1 MKHFTMNQSGLIRC
15 SARVIFSV
23 SLLVSSIA
31 IGQGYVAYGAPNSYA
46 DIGEVNG
53 ECTEQSESDDETAPE
68 NAKYIPIVYSGAAI
82 TLGAHSTISGN
93 IQAVAAVTLGEAAKL
108 NGCLLAGAA
117 VTLDKDGKVIGD
129 VTAGEA
135 ATIGATASINGDLT
149 AGATVFIGAESEIS
163 GDITSGSDIM
173 LGALATVGG
182 NATAATSVTL
192 GAHAR
197 VGKDELEG
205 NVRAVNG
212 PVVLGHSA
220 SVKGKA
226 IAGDI
231 ISFGMNA
238 TVGGEQKEFFIPEDS
253 TNDANSEVA
262 SKKDELTQKQ
272 KDLAYRISAPY
283 NELDT
288 TIALSREFDS
298 GVYHAAALSTTA
310 DIILT
315 FTGNGSEEPEEWL
328 FNVDTYISFGAKL
341 TIKLDDNVAPGSNI
355 VFNSGTYK
363 TIGANSNIIGTIFAG
378 TYITTDAHTTIT
390 GVGSDCG
397 GMFTTNGAITMGAH
411 SQFGATGC
419 GQASQQ
425 VEEVGYSDYEEGGY
439 DGYDNGGYGYYDKV
453 EYSND

>member
-1 MKHFTMNQSGLIRC
+1 MKHFTMNRSGLIRC
-15 SARVIFSV
+15 SARIIFSV

-31 IGQGYVAYGAPNSYA
+31 IGQGFEEFELRDFDSYELSGGGYGDIAEINS
-46 DIGEVNG
+46 
-53 ECTEQSESDDETAPE
+53 ECTEQSEHNDETAPE
-68 NAKYIPIVYSGAAI
+68 NAEYIPIVYSGAAI
-82 TLGAHSTISGN
+82 TFGAHSTITGN

-135 ATIGATASINGDLT
+135 ATLGATASINGDLT
-149 AGATVFIGAESEIS
+149 AGASVFIGAESQIS
-163 GDITSGSDIM
+163 GDLNSGSDIT

-197 VGKDELEG
+197 VGKDKLEG

-212 PVVLGHSA
+212 PVVLGQSA

-238 TVGGEQKEFFIPEDS
+238 RVGGEQEEFFIPEDS
-253 TNDANSEVA
+253 TNDAKGEVA

-272 KDLAYRISAPY
+272 KDLADRISAPY

-288 TIALSREFDS
+288 TIAVSREFDS

-315 FTGNGSEEPEEWL
+315 FRGNGSEEPETWL

-341 TIKLDDNVAPGSNI
+341 TIQLDDNVAPGSTI
-355 VFNSGTYK
+355 VFNSGTYT

-378 TYITTDAHTTIT
+378 TYITTGAHTTIT

-425 VEEVGYSDYEEGGY
+425 DEVGEFVGYSNDVVGYE
-439 DGYDNGGYGYYDKV
+439 
-453 EYSND
+453 